1 MIWRMM
7 KVERPRIKIDK
18 GIWICEDIEG
28 NTGKGRTP
36 REAWYEYKIKIVDKI
51 MELVYNNETFS

>member
-1 MIWRMM
+1 M